1 MQIYSIFEPVRG
13 PARLDD
19 PRSVVFLKQ
28 GFCWPAL
35 FVPLVWMLYHRLW
48 LVTGGYVALSAAAA
62 LLGQYAGANDA
73 PAGIIGLGF
82 GLLVAWEA
90 NGLRRRSLERAGFRE
105 VAIVADKNLP
115 LAEARYFA
123 ERAASLPAA
132 QDQAAAA
139 PARAPGLDQ
148 RRSGTGWGFAAP
160 DALR

>member
-28 GFCWPAL
+28 GFCWSAL
-35 FVPLVWMLYHRLW
+35 FVPLLWMLYHRLW
-48 LVTGGYVALSAAAA
+48 LLSGGYALLSAAVA

-73 PAGIIGLGF
+73 SAGIIGLGF

-90 NGLRRRSLERAGFRE
+90 NELRRHALERAGFHE

-123 ERAASLPAA
+123 DRAASLPVA
-132 QDQAAAA
+132 QDQAAVA
-139 PARAPGLDQ
+139 PARVPGLNQ